1 MCRHGERTEKI
12 PIARTSTVPRSVD
25 SLAFLDKFKTTRG
38 RGCTLK
44 APLPTT
50 LIHVS
55 KPKDLSQDIKG
66 NVALVGLDQMGSRW
80 LQSQLDDTRL
90 SGAKV
95 IVGDVLEST
104 LLLSR
109 DVFGNYIVQKTLE
122 YVDQENKD
130 AIGRA
135 VKGRMRRLFFR
146 CRQVT
151 RYTVPMK
158 KGLGLRMSCSPA
170 SH

>member
-1 MCRHGERTEKI
+1 MDEDAPSRHI
-12 PIARTSTVPRSVD
+12 FQPRII
-25 SLAFLDKFKTTRG
+25 T
-38 RGCTLK
+38 
-44 APLPTT
+44 
-50 LIHVS
+50 VS
-55 KPKDLSQDIKG
+55 KSKGLSQDIKG

-90 SGAKV
+90 SGAKM
-95 IVGDVLEST
+95 IVGEVLESA

-135 VKGRMRRLFFR
+135 VKGRMRRLSFDVDTSLATLFLW
-146 CRQVT
+146 
-151 RYTVPMK
+151 
-158 KGLGLRMSCSPA
+158 KGV
-170 SH
+170 

>member
-1 MCRHGERTEKI
+1 MDAGVLSRHI
-12 PIARTSTVPRSVD
+12 H
-25 SLAFLDKFKTTRG
+25 
-38 RGCTLK
+38 
-44 APLPTT
+44 LPTT

-55 KPKDLSQDIKG
+55 KPKYLSQDIKG

-90 SGAKV
+90 SGAKM
-95 IVGDVLEST
+95 IVGEVLEST

-135 VKGRMRRLFFR
+135 VKGRMRRLSFDVDKSRATLF
-146 CRQVT
+146 
-151 RYTVPMK
+151 
-158 KGLGLRMSCSPA
+158 L
-170 SH
+170 